1 MEKKMTFDEYVNKQ
15 MELRR
20 IQGENKMKHNAI
32 IEELRHQLEIETEQ
46 AQKEYRAKVEE
57 LRKGFRAAKLE
68 EAERYR
74 KEHIEVETELM
85 RVKNDWESQQM
96 AQQEIS

>member
-1 MEKKMTFDEYVNKQ
+1 MEKMTFDEYVNKQ

-20 IQGENKMKHNAI
+20 IHGENKMKHNAI
-32 IEELRHQLEIETEQ
+32 IEELRHKLELETEQ
-46 AQKEYRAKVEE
+46 ATKEYKAKVEE

-74 KEHIEVETELM
+74 LQHIEVETELM
-85 RVKNDWESQQM
+85 RVKNEWESQQV
-96 AQQEIS
+96 AQ

>member
-1 MEKKMTFDEYVNKQ
+1 MNFDEYVNKQ

-32 IEELRHQLEIETEQ
+32 VEELRHKLDLETEQ
-46 AQKEYRAKVEE
+46 ATKEYKAKVEE

-74 KEHIEVETELM
+74 LEHIEVETELM
-85 RVKNDWESQQM
+85 RVKNEWESQQV
-96 AQQEIS
+96 AQ

>member
-1 MEKKMTFDEYVNKQ
+1 MNFDEYVNKQ

-32 IEELRHQLEIETEQ
+32 VEELRHKLDLETEQ
-46 AQKEYRAKVEE
+46 ATKEYKAKVEE

-74 KEHIEVETELM
+74 LQHIEVETELM
-85 RVKNDWESQQM
+85 RVKNEWESQQV
-96 AQQEIS
+96 AQ

>member
-1 MEKKMTFDEYVNKQ
+1 MGNKMNFDEYVNKQ

-32 IEELRHQLEIETEQ
+32 VEELRHKLDLETEQ
-46 AQKEYRAKVEE
+46 ATKEYKAKVEE

-74 KEHIEVETELM
+74 LQHIEVETELM
-85 RVKNDWESQQM
+85 RVKNEWESQQV
-96 AQQEIS
+96 AQ

>member
-1 MEKKMTFDEYVNKQ
+1 MENKMNFDEYVNKQ

-32 IEELRHQLEIETEQ
+32 VEELRHKLDLETEQ
-46 AQKEYRAKVEE
+46 ATKEYKAKVEE
-57 LRKGFRAAKLE
+57 LRKGFHAAKLE

-74 KEHIEVETELM
+74 LQHIEVETELM
-85 RVKNDWESQQM
+85 RVKNEWESQQV
-96 AQQEIS
+96 AQ

>member
-1 MEKKMTFDEYVNKQ
+1 MENKMNFDEYVNKQ

-32 IEELRHQLEIETEQ
+32 VEELRHKLDLETEQ
-46 AQKEYRAKVEE
+46 ATKEYKAKVEE
-57 LRKGFRAAKLE
+57 LRKGFRTAKLE

-74 KEHIEVETELM
+74 LQHIEVETELM
-85 RVKNDWESQQM
+85 RVKNEWESQQV
-96 AQQEIS
+96 AQ

>member
-1 MEKKMTFDEYVNKQ
+1 MEKMSFDEYVNKQ

-32 IEELRHQLEIETEQ
+32 VEELRHKLDLETEQ
-46 AQKEYRAKVEE
+46 ATKEYKAKVEE

-74 KEHIEVETELM
+74 LQHIEVETELM
-85 RVKNDWESQQM
+85 RVKNEWESQQKI
-96 AQQEIS
+96 EIS

>member
-1 MEKKMTFDEYVNKQ
+1 MENKMNFDEYVNKQ

-32 IEELRHQLEIETEQ
+32 LEDMRHKLDLETEQ
-46 AQKEYRAKVEE
+46 ATKEYKAKVEE

-74 KEHIEVETELM
+74 LQHIEVETELM
-85 RVKNDWESQQM
+85 RVKNEWESQQV
-96 AQQEIS
+96 AQ

>member
-1 MEKKMTFDEYVNKQ
+1 MANKMNFDEYVNKQ

-32 IEELRHQLEIETEQ
+32 VEELRHKLDLETEQ
-46 AQKEYRAKVEE
+46 ATKEYKAKVEE

-74 KEHIEVETELM
+74 LQHIEVETELM
-85 RVKNDWESQQM
+85 MVKNEWESQQV
-96 AQQEIS
+96 AQ

>member
-1 MEKKMTFDEYVNKQ
+1 MSFDEYVNKQ

-32 IEELRHQLEIETEQ
+32 VEELRHKLDLETEQ
-46 AQKEYRAKVEE
+46 ATKEYKAKVEE

-74 KEHIEVETELM
+74 LQHIEVETELM
-85 RVKNDWESQQM
+85 RVKNEWESQQV
-96 AQQEIS
+96 AQ

>member
-1 MEKKMTFDEYVNKQ
+1 MNFDEYVNKQ

-32 IEELRHQLEIETEQ
+32 VEELRHKLDLETEQ
-46 AQKEYRAKVEE
+46 ATKEYKAKVEE

-74 KEHIEVETELM
+74 LQHIKVETELM
-85 RVKNDWESQQM
+85 RVKNEWESQQV
-96 AQQEIS
+96 AQ

>member
-1 MEKKMTFDEYVNKQ
+1 METKMNFDEYVNKQ

-32 IEELRHQLEIETEQ
+32 VEELRHKLDLETEQ
-46 AQKEYRAKVEE
+46 ATKEYKAKVEE

-74 KEHIEVETELM
+74 LQHIEVETELM
-85 RVKNDWESQQM
+85 RVKNEWESQQV
-96 AQQEIS
+96 AQ

>member
-1 MEKKMTFDEYVNKQ
+1 MENKMNFDEYVNKQ

-32 IEELRHQLEIETEQ
+32 VEELRHKLDLETEQ
-46 AQKEYRAKVEE
+46 ATKEYKAKVEE

-74 KEHIEVETELM
+74 LQHIEVETELM
-85 RVKNDWESQQM
+85 RVKNEWESQQV
-96 AQQEIS
+96 AQ

>member
-1 MEKKMTFDEYVNKQ
+1 MENKMNFDEYVNKQ

-32 IEELRHQLEIETEQ
+32 VEELRHKLDLETEQ
-46 AQKEYRAKVEE
+46 ATKEYKAKVEE

-74 KEHIEVETELM
+74 LEHIEVETELM
-85 RVKNDWESQQM
+85 RVKNEWESQQV
-96 AQQEIS
+96 AQ

>member
-1 MEKKMTFDEYVNKQ
+1 MENKMNFDEYVNKQ

-32 IEELRHQLEIETEQ
+32 VEELRHKLDLETEQ
-46 AQKEYRAKVEE
+46 ATKEYKAKVEE

-68 EAERYR
+68 EAEHYR
-74 KEHIEVETELM
+74 LQHIEVETELM
-85 RVKNDWESQQM
+85 RVKNEWESQQV
-96 AQQEIS
+96 AQ

>member
-1 MEKKMTFDEYVNKQ
+1 MNFDEYVNKQ

-32 IEELRHQLEIETEQ
+32 VEELRHKLDLETEQ
-46 AQKEYRAKVEE
+46 ATKEYKAKVEE

-74 KEHIEVETELM
+74 LQHIEVETELM
-85 RVKNDWESQQM
+85 RVKNEWEMQQV
-96 AQQEIS
+96 AQ

>member
-1 MEKKMTFDEYVNKQ
+1 MEKMNFDEYVNKQ

-20 IQGENKMKHNAI
+20 IQDENKMKHNAI
-32 IEELRHQLEIETEQ
+32 VEELRHKLDLETEQ
-46 AQKEYRAKVEE
+46 ATKEYKAKVEE

-74 KEHIEVETELM
+74 LQHIEVETELM
-85 RVKNDWESQQM
+85 RVKNDWESQQV
-96 AQQEIS
+96 AQ

>member
-1 MEKKMTFDEYVNKQ
+1 MNFDEYVNKQ

-32 IEELRHQLEIETEQ
+32 VEELRHKLDLETEQ
-46 AQKEYRAKVEE
+46 ATKEYKAKVEE

-74 KEHIEVETELM
+74 LQHIEVETELM
-85 RVKNDWESQQM
+85 MVKNEWESQQV
-96 AQQEIS
+96 AQ

>member
-1 MEKKMTFDEYVNKQ
+1 MTFDEYVNKQ

-32 IEELRHQLEIETEQ
+32 IEDMRHKLELETEQ
-46 AQKEYRAKVEE
+46 ATKEHKAKLEE
-57 LRKGFRAAKLE
+57 LRKAFRAKKLD

-74 KEHIEVETELM
+74 LEHIEVETELM
-85 RVKNDWESQQM
+85 RVKNEWESQQV

>member
-1 MEKKMTFDEYVNKQ
+1 MEKMNFDEYVNKQ

-32 IEELRHQLEIETEQ
+32 VEELRHKLDLETEQ
-46 AQKEYRAKVEE
+46 ATKEYKAKVEE

-74 KEHIEVETELM
+74 LQHIEVETELM
-85 RVKNDWESQQM
+85 RVKNEWESQQV
-96 AQQEIS
+96 AQ

>member
-1 MEKKMTFDEYVNKQ
+1 MENKMNFDEYVNKQ

-32 IEELRHQLEIETEQ
+32 VEELRHKLDLETEQ
-46 AQKEYRAKVEE
+46 ATKEYKAKVEE

-74 KEHIEVETELM
+74 LQHIEVETELM
-85 RVKNDWESQQM
+85 RVKNEWEMQQV
-96 AQQEIS
+96 AQ

>member
-1 MEKKMTFDEYVNKQ
+1 MGNKMNFDEYVNKQ

-32 IEELRHQLEIETEQ
+32 LEDMRHKLDLETEQ
-46 AQKEYRAKVEE
+46 ATKEYKAKVEE

-74 KEHIEVETELM
+74 LQHIEVETELM
-85 RVKNDWESQQM
+85 RVKNEWESQQV
-96 AQQEIS
+96 AQ

>member
-1 MEKKMTFDEYVNKQ
+1 MTFDEYVNKQ

-32 IEELRHQLEIETEQ
+32 IEDMRHKLELETEQ

-74 KEHIEVETELM
+74 QQHIEVETELM

>member
-1 MEKKMTFDEYVNKQ
+1 MENKMNFDEYVNKQ

-32 IEELRHQLEIETEQ
+32 VEELRHKLDLETEQ
-46 AQKEYRAKVEE
+46 ATKEYKAKVEE

-74 KEHIEVETELM
+74 LQHIEVETELM
-85 RVKNDWESQQM
+85 MVKNEWESQQV
-96 AQQEIS
+96 AQ

>member
-1 MEKKMTFDEYVNKQ
+1 MEKKTFDEYVNKQ

-32 IEELRHQLEIETEQ
+32 IEELRHKLELETEQ
-46 AQKEYRAKVEE
+46 ATKEYKAKVEE

-74 KEHIEVETELM
+74 LQHIEVETELM
-85 RVKNDWESQQM
+85 RVKNEWESQQV
-96 AQQEIS
+96 AQ